1 MLIGF
6 QNPFLVLYLD
16 KIDLFMG
23 RISNEEMV
31 LIRIVVVIVL
41 LIVSY
46 KWGYRNGK
54 IEGERDA
61 LKEKK

>member
-1 MLIGF
+1 
-6 QNPFLVLYLD
+6 LD
-16 KIDLFMG
+16 KIDLFIG